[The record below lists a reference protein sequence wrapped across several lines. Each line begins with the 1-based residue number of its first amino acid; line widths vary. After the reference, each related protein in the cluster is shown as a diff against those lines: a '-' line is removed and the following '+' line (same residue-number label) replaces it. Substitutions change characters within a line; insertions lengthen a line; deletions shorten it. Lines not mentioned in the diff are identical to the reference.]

1 MAEGIDTIRI
11 QIDKEQLNTSQTQLG
26 VLKEF
31 KNAFNTQA
39 KNISNSFKSF
49 GKTLNLS
56 SLQNKL
62 TNIFMTAGKSF
73 TNKIHS
79 AGASLSGAF
88 SKIKGTFSKFNI
100 IGNVKDKVKEK
111 VSKVKDKITTFMGKD
126 LESLQ
131 KKFFKLW
138 NDPKKITK
146 LFSKQLKKDRPV
158 ATTKEK
164 GGGSLSILSSIAKVI
179 SKIGGLISKIAP
191 GLTLLCNPVGL
202 GIAIAI
208 GLSGPVALICGTL
221 ILLGTM
227 LGDKFVTVVDKLLDA
242 LPGLLNKGV
251 TAIKSLMLSI
261 FDALPEIILKALDG
275 VKTILIGLFDTIPTI
290 VPHLVSCFVDIFP
303 QIIVGIVEGIA
314 SAIGLL
320 FEKLPSILGGLFK
333 SAFGGLVGGIG
344 KTVGGAIGG
353 IVGGVKSLFGSD
365 KEKEVD
371 KETLDLYKSFYNPVL
386 SELAHIHTTL
396 LKFHK
401 ELTELFKFSN
411 TLKEQEI
418 HKKELE
424 KTKSITQQSTVKS
437 VVDKGA
443 DVAKKGIN
451 WISDKL
457 NKFFGS
463 DDKNNNF
470 SKLIENF
477 TKAQTDIKN
486 ILDEIKKGVLQ
497 LSGNNLVTTQT
508 PANNSATPSDGKNLN
523 GVNINVKST
532 TNLSEI
538 ITSMTTIGTKLDM
551 IVQNTAL
558 TERGERKKGS
568 AWAIE

>member
-11 QIDKEQLNTSQTQLG
+11 QIDKEQLSTAQTQLG

-31 KNAFNTQA
+31 KNAFNTYA
-39 KNISNSFKSF
+39 KNISNNFKSF

-88 SKIKGTFSKFNI
+88 SKIKGTFSKFNV
-100 IGNVKDKVKEK
+100 IGNVKNTVKEK
-111 VSKVKDKITTFMGKD
+111 ISNVKNKISSKSKDMVA
-126 LESLQ
+126 LQ
-131 KKFFKLW
+131 KKFFTAFS
-138 NDPKKITK
+138 NPKKMAENFKKI
-146 LFSKQLKKDRPV
+146 FKKDKPV
-158 ATTKEK
+158 AKPKEK
-164 GGGSLSILSSIAKVI
+164 GDGSLSILSSIAGVI

-227 LGDKFVTVVDKLLDA
+227 LGDKFITVIDKLLDA

-251 TAIKSLMLSI
+251 IAIKSLMLSI

-290 VPHLVSCFVDIFP
+290 VPHLVSCFVDVFP
-303 QIIVGIVEGIA
+303 QLIVGIVEGIA

-320 FEKLPSILGGLFK
+320 FEKLPTILGGLFK
-333 SAFGGLVGGIG
+333 SVFGGLVGGIG

-386 SELAHIHTTL
+386 SQLSHIHTTL

-424 KTKSITQQSTVKS
+424 KTKPITQQSTVKT
-437 VVDKGA
+437 VIDKGA

-451 WISDKL
+451 WITDKL

-463 DDKNNNF
+463 DDKDNNF

-486 ILDEIKKGVLQ
+486 ILDEIKKGVLK
-497 LSGNNLVTTQT
+497 LSGNNLVTSQT